1 MVLAMKGTFTSHLQ
15 VGRLR
20 VCHGARKKQTK
31 R

>member
-20 VCHGARKKQTK
+20 VYHRTRKNQTK